1 MIKNTKLQF
10 AFFWVGQNIS
20 IPSLLVK
27 SIRISFKN
35 EAFIYQLTDNQTP
48 YIEGVD
54 KTIRGALPK
63 DIMLARLK
71 AYSNLK
77 TDKPTCFL
85 DADSLVLQKFSLPDF
100 NQYRAFIIK
109 RLDQT
114 SLINHNFP
122 EFYPEFI
129 NQKFFDL
136 MPIFFGFI
144 ATSNGGVFFKKLL
157 ANAKKMPARFHRWY
171 GDQMSLAE
179 EWRKKESDFLV
190 LSQNEYLFIV
200 KENIDLSLLIN
211 QNTKIITFKGSEAK
225 SHILESYLQLKD
237 IYLPQIK

>member
-1 MIKNTKLQF
+1 MSKNTKLQF

-77 TDKPTCFL
+77 TNNPTCFL
-85 DADSLVLQKFSLPDF
+85 DADSLVLKKFSLPDF

-144 ATSNGGVFFKKLL
+144 ATSNGGDFFKKLL

-190 LSQNEYLFIV
+190 LSQNEYLYII
-200 KENIDLSLLIN
+200 KEKIDLGLLIN
-211 QNTKIITFKGSEAK
+211 QNTKIITFKGLEAK
-225 SHILESYLQLKD
+225 SLIFESYLQLKD
-237 IYLPQIK
+237 IYSL

>member
-54 KTIRGALPK
+54 KAIRGALPK

-237 IYLPQIK
+237 IYLP

>member
-129 NQKFFDL
+129 NQKIFDL

-144 ATSNGGVFFKKLL
+144 ATSNGGDFFKKLL
-157 ANAKKMPARFHRWY
+157 ANAKKMPTRFHRWY

-190 LSQNEYLFIV
+190 LSQDEYLFIV
-200 KENIDLSLLIN
+200 KEKVDLSLLIN
-211 QNTKIITFKGSEAK
+211 LNTKIITFKGLEAK
-225 SHILESYLQLKD
+225 SLILESYLQLKD
-237 IYLPQIK
+237 IYLL